1 MFNIIKT
8 AIANGGYKLADIRD
22 KIQRMYVR
30 GMLTEAQMQE
40 LLDMASNN
48 VSAEAE
54 RPDVLEMLR
63 SLSERVEALENQKGE
78 DSPDEY
84 EAWMP
89 WDGISD
95 KYQYGAIVRDEG
107 KLWISTFRG
116 QNVWRPGTPGTE
128 SIWAEY
134 HAE

>member
-30 GMLTEAQMQE
+30 GMLTEANMQE

-63 SLSERVEALENQKGE
+63 SLSERVEALENRK

-89 WDGISD
+89 WNGISD

-128 SIWAEY
+128 SFWAEY